1 VRWAD
6 GRYCP
11 HCGSTDQTAPLG
23 GPSMG
28 PGWYYCSACKDKF
41 TVRNDSIM
49 ERSHIALHKWL
60 LAFRLMA
67 SSKKGVSAHQLHRS
81 LGITY
86 KSAWF
91 LAHRI
96 REAMRELHPESDGPL
111 GGEGKTV
118 EIDETFV
125 GSLEKNKHRSK
136 RKHVG
141 TGGAGKEAVFSLV
154 ERGGKVRSHHVPAV
168 NAATLRPSS

>member
-1 VRWAD
+1 MRTPELLSDPVFHDEDAARAYLESVRWAD

-11 HCGSTDQTAPLG
+11 HCGATDKTAPLG

-28 PGWYYCSACKDKF
+28 SGWYYCSACKDKF
-41 TVRNDSIM
+41 TIRNGSIM

-96 REAMRELHPESDGPL
+96 REAMRELHPESADLL
-111 GGEGKTV
+111 GGEKATSRFSSAASTV
-118 EIDETFV
+118 SITT
-125 GSLEKNKHRSK
+125 SRSS
-136 RKHVG
+136 
-141 TGGAGKEAVFSLV
+141 T
-154 ERGGKVRSHHVPAV
+154 
-168 NAATLRPSS
+168 